1 MGKKSFRR
9 PDGEAMRRLLGR
21 NEDTCAG
28 LILRLAWN
36 MGLSL
41 DEMHGLKWND
51 ISFETG
57 ALRLSDRRV
66 PLDADTVRCLQM
78 RQGRQ
83 FHRVSE
89 YVVISDRRRA
99 HMHRVYISKTAQAA
113 LGTEAA
119 LKDITLKDLR
129 EDFVLRQ
136 LTLHDSAWVARIS
149 GLTLATLNSTY
160 LPCVCPDAAAAA
172 ERKQHARV
180 EAVELEALAC
190 TTGAPAGLAIWLAWK
205 LGLEL
210 EELVALEWR
219 QVDWTAGVIRLSDR
233 QEAVDDTMR
242 VLLRQAYDRR
252 RPDAPPQILLS
263 RNAQTPFDVS
273 YLSRVV
279 RMALIRGGME
289 RIKLRDLKREEQ
301 RSEGGAA
308 ILAYAARTGHVNR
321 NEAMELLHEGKTTVY
336 RRLRRL
342 TEQGKLVRIG
352 AEYYPAGTVVPPEE
366 QYDLIRAYLE
376 REGGAYRQDLA
387 ALLRIA
393 PQQCGW
399 ILQTMVKEGRL
410 HREKQWYTLPEQE
423 TISS

>member
-1 MGKKSFRR
+1 MGKKTFHR
-9 PDGEAMRRLLGR
+9 PDGGAMRRLLGR
-21 NEDTCAG
+21 NVDTCAG
-28 LILRLAWN
+28 VILRLAWN

-41 DEMHGLKWND
+41 DEMHGLRWND

-57 ALRLSDRRV
+57 TLRLPGRSV
-66 PLDADTVRCLQM
+66 PLDEDTAGCLKF
-78 RQGRQ
+78 RQTRQ

-89 YVVISDRRRA
+89 YVVVSDRRRA
-99 HMHRVYISKTAQAA
+99 HMHRVYISRTAQAA
-113 LGTEAA
+113 LDTEEA
-119 LKDITLKDLR
+119 LKDVTLKDLR

-136 LTLHDSAWVARIS
+136 LALYDSAWVARIS

-160 LPCVCPDAAAAA
+160 LPFAAPEASAAV
-172 ERKQHARV
+172 RKRPTRV
-180 EAVELEALAC
+180 ETAELEALAC
-190 TTGAPAGLAIWLAWK
+190 TAGAPAGLAIWLAWK

-210 EELVALEWR
+210 EELAALEWR
-219 QVDWTAGVIRLSDR
+219 QVDWVESVIRLPGR
-233 QEAVDDTMR
+233 QAPMDDTMR
-242 VLLRQAYDRR
+242 ALLRQAYDRR
-252 RPDAPPQILLS
+252 SPDAPPQILLS

-289 RIKLRDLKREEQ
+289 HVKLRDLKREEQ
-301 RSEGGAA
+301 RSEGGQA
-308 ILAYAARTGHVNR
+308 ILEHAARAGHINR
-321 NEAMELLHEGKTTVY
+321 NEAMALLHEGKTAVY

-366 QYDLIRAYLE
+366 QYAVIRAYLE

-399 ILQTMVKEGRL
+399 ILQTMVQDGRL
-410 HREKQWYTLPEQE
+410 CREKQWYTLPAQE
-423 TISS
+423 TIYR